1 MFFPKSILQYIAHLH
16 FRLISQYYLLNAV
29 FKIIRISRKKKHQL
43 LVIYL
48 AFQSLKPLWCSL
60 DRFLLTPGKQQHGHD
75 NFCESREC
83 SLSED
88 GNKNISMA
96 TCHKKVV
103 LTKIKLKVYC
113 KVRWNYWLLV
123 IGVTGNM
130 SIKSPK
136 RLL

>member
-29 FKIIRISRKKKHQL
+29 FKIMRISRKKNSCWL
-43 LVIYL
+43 FYL
-48 AFQSLKPLWCSL
+48 AFQSLKPLSL
-60 DRFLLTPGKQQHGHD
+60 DRFLLAPGKYQQGHD

-123 IGVTGNM
+123 IGVTGKM